1 MLGDDKFD
9 DLVAGFYRAASGD
22 IAWEDALW
30 PFARAVS
37 AIAIHV
43 HGIELTQGKVSF
55 SHIASELPAEAEFD
69 YLRSYHSHD
78 PRAGLV
84 LTLSPGQWMN
94 CWEHFD
100 DDFVARDRFYQDF
113 LIPYGGRYVSGV
125 KLLQDES
132 LSVVLGV
139 HRGHGGQPLNGEELL
154 LCKRLARH
162 LSEALRL
169 SLEGMKHRQ
178 QALLDLAL
186 LARLRAPAVLVDEQR
201 RLLTANPAARELL
214 AQQRSVY
221 EIGGRIH
228 CRQGEDDA
236 ALLVGLLQ
244 LLRENAL
251 AATAATAATAAQVD
265 RLYLR
270 LRPRQGEPA
279 LGVYGCALRP
289 QGTLH
294 AFGDRPLAML
304 LFHQPDSR
312 LELDPFIVAAAYDL
326 TPAEARVAVAAARG
340 AAPEDIAG
348 RHGLSIHTVRSQL
361 SSVFQKTGCSRQ
373 AELVSTL
380 AALPT
385 AAMWPDAGSS

>member
-1 MLGDDKFD
+1 MLGDDPFD
-9 DLVAGFYRAASGD
+9 ELVAGFYRAASGD
-22 IAWEDALW
+22 IAWVDALW
-30 PFARAVS
+30 PFAHAVS

-43 HGIELTQGKVSF
+43 HGIDLTQGRVSF
-55 SHIASELPAEAEFD
+55 SHVASELPAEAEFD
-69 YLRSYHSHD
+69 YLRAYHSQD

-139 HRGHGGQPLNGEELL
+139 HRGLGRPPLNVEELL

-162 LSEALRL
+162 LSEALRM
-169 SLEGMKHRQ
+169 SLDGMKQRQ
-178 QALLDLAL
+178 QTLLGLTL
-186 LARLRAPAVLVDEQR
+186 LARMRAPAVLVDEQR
-201 RLLTANPAARELL
+201 RVLTANPAARELL

-221 EIGGRIH
+221 EIGGRMH
-228 CRQGEDDA
+228 CRHGEDDA
-236 ALLVGLLQ
+236 ALLVGLLR
-244 LLRENAL
+244 LLRDKSS
-251 AATAATAATAAQVD
+251 AATAARAD
-265 RLYLR
+265 RLFLR
-270 LRPRQGEPA
+270 LRARQGEPA
-279 LGVYGCALRP
+279 LGLYGCALRP
-289 QGTLH
+289 HGTLH
-294 AFGDRPLAML
+294 AFGERPLAML
-304 LFHQPDSR
+304 LFHQPDAR

-361 SSVFQKTGCSRQ
+361 STVFHKTGCSRQ
-373 AELVSTL
+373 AELVSAL
-380 AALPT
+380 AALPS
-385 AAMWPDAGSS
+385 AALWPDAGSG

>member
-1 MLGDDKFD
+1 MLADDKFD

-22 IAWEDALW
+22 IAWADALW

-37 AIAIHV
+37 ATAIHV
-43 HGIELTQGKVSF
+43 HGIELTQGRVSF
-55 SHIASELPAEAEFD
+55 SHLASELPAEAEFD
-69 YLRSYHSHD
+69 YLRSYHSQD

-84 LTLSPGQWMN
+84 LGLLPGEWMN

-139 HRGHGGQPLNGEELL
+139 HRGHRGQPLNVEELL
-154 LCKRLARH
+154 LCKRLALH
-162 LSEALRL
+162 LSVAMRL
-169 SLEGMKHRQ
+169 SLAGMQQRQ
-178 QALLDLAL
+178 QTLLGLAL
-186 LARLRAPAVLVDEQR
+186 LARLRAPAVLVDQQR
-201 RLLTANPAARELL
+201 CLLTANPAARELL

-228 CRQGEDDA
+228 CRHGEDDA
-236 ALLVGLLQ
+236 ALLIGLLQ
-244 LLRENAL
+244 LLRDKSM
-251 AATAATAATAAQVD
+251 AATATQAD
-265 RLYLR
+265 KFFLR
-270 LRPRQGEPA
+270 LRLRQGEPA
-279 LGVYGCALRP
+279 LGLYGCALRP
-289 QGTLH
+289 HGTLH

-304 LFHQPDSR
+304 LFHQPDAR

-340 AAPEDIAG
+340 EAPEDIAG
-348 RHGLSIHTVRSQL
+348 LHCLSIHTVRSQL
-361 SSVFQKTGCSRQ
+361 STVFQKTGSSRQ
-373 AELVSTL
+373 AELVSAL

-385 AAMWPDAGSS
+385 AAMWPDAGSN